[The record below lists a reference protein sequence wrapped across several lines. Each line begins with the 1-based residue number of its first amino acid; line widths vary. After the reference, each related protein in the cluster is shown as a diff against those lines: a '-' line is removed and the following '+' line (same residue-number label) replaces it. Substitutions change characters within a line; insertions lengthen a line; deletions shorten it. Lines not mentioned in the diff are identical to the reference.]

1 MMSSSKKRKAEAG
14 FDEPSQKQKH
24 ERQRQAY
31 IDSMHNFWQKQLD
44 KIKNTDFK
52 NLKQHDLPLARIKKI
67 MRSDED
73 VKMIS
78 AEAPVLF
85 AKACELFILDL
96 TMRAW
101 SHADANRRRTLQ
113 REDVASAVADSETF
127 DFLLDVVPRQTPDQQ
142 KGASKAKD
150 ETPTPDTNTVAA
162 MVSENSP
169 LEEDASQS
177 DHRLRRPMLNP
188 LGHTGAPIQ
197 MIMPVPVES
206 KSSEG
211 AAPAVKPGIMKD
223 DPIFPGTQ
231 VQSREWPKSSGQNE
245 GGLLLGPPTSGP
257 SLATGHASGNLS
269 MNLRI
274 TDPNAKPE
282 PAGVPRNI

>member
-1 MMSSSKKRKAEAG
+1 MSKRKSETSLRG
-14 FDEPSQKQKH
+14 DDQSQKFKH

-31 IDSMHNFWQKQLD
+31 IDNMHNFWQKQLD

-113 REDVASAVADSETF
+113 REDVAAAISDSDMF
-127 DFLLDVVPRQTPDQQ
+127 DFLLDVVPRQTVDQNKESIDSSAVAQ
-142 KGASKAKD
+142 LASKNAQ
-150 ETPTPDTNTVAA
+150 VG
-162 MVSENSP
+162 SEE
-169 LEEDASQS
+169 LEPS
-177 DHRLRRPMLNP
+177 DHRLRRPILNP
-188 LGHTGAPIQ
+188 LTPNQTPID
-197 MIMPVPVES
+197 MIMPVPVDS
-206 KSSEG
+206 KSQDQTSLEHL
-211 AAPAVKPGIMKD
+211 PGCKITSSYWMDRYESRFMKRCLY
-223 DPIFPGTQ
+223 FQTQ
-231 VQSREWPKSSGQNE
+231 ASGEIGRYQDKIASTECSSA
-245 GGLLLGPPTSGP
+245 LLL
-257 SLATGHASGNLS
+257 
-269 MNLRI
+269 LRL
-274 TDPNAKPE
+274 
-282 PAGVPRNI
+282 R

>member
-1 MMSSSKKRKAEAG
+1 MSKRKSETSLRG
-14 FDEPSQKQKH
+14 DDQSQKFKH

-31 IDSMHNFWQKQLD
+31 IDNMHNFWQKQLD

-113 REDVASAVADSETF
+113 REDVAAAISDSDMF
-127 DFLLDVVPRQTPDQQ
+127 DFLLDVVPRQTVDQNKESIDSSAVAQ
-142 KGASKAKD
+142 LASKNAQ
-150 ETPTPDTNTVAA
+150 VG
-162 MVSENSP
+162 SEE
-169 LEEDASQS
+169 LEPS
-177 DHRLRRPMLNP
+177 DHRLRRPILNP
-188 LGHTGAPIQ
+188 LTPNQTPID
-197 MIMPVPVES
+197 MIMPVPVDS
-206 KSSEG
+206 KSQ
-211 AAPAVKPGIMKD
+211 V
-223 DPIFPGTQ
+223 FPR
-231 VQSREWPKSSGQNE
+231 VV
-245 GGLLLGPPTSGP
+245 
-257 SLATGHASGNLS
+257 
-269 MNLRI
+269 I
-274 TDPNAKPE
+274 
-282 PAGVPRNI
+282 